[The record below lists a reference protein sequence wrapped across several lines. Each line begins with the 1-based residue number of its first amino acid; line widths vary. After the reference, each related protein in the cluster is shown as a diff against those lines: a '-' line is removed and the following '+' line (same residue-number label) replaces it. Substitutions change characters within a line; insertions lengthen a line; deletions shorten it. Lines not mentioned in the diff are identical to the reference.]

1 MSALSARP
9 NPSEFL
15 PPNFLHS
22 ESLPAPP
29 RIPRVLAIAG
39 SDPSG
44 GAGIQADL
52 KSIAANG
59 GYGMAAITALT
70 AQNTQGVRAVHVP
83 PAAFLT
89 AQLDAISDDIG
100 IDAVKIGML
109 GDAAVIDA
117 VRSWLEKV
125 RPAVVV
131 LDPVMVATSGDR
143 LLQESAEAALQALL
157 PLADLIT
164 PNLAE
169 LAILLKEPVAADWS
183 EALAQGKRLA
193 ALTGTTVLV
202 KGGHLQ
208 GGGPGDGHAHGA
220 GADGHAA
227 GNGDT
232 DGCPDA
238 LVNTGGLL
246 GRDTVVVPGERIAT
260 RNSHGTGCSLS
271 SAMATVQARVGDW
284 EAALREV
291 KPWLL
296 GALREAS
303 ALDVGSGNGPVHH
316 FHHLQHLQGGQ
327 ALKDGQRGQHRPAG
341 HGPAAGEFAAAL
353 RAGAAGDLEAIYAL
367 DFVRGLADGTL
378 PEHEFAY
385 YLAQDAIYLNGYS
398 RVLARAA
405 AIAPSEAEQLFWA
418 RSAQTCLEVESELHR
433 SWLSARP
440 TASTLGP
447 VTKAYVDHLLAASV
461 SGSYGVLVAAALPCF
476 WLYAEVG
483 STLHREF
490 LAGGAPGEHPYAGW
504 LRTYADEDFAAATR
518 QAIAYT
524 DTAAGRASESEREA
538 MALAFRQSSRYEVD
552 FFDAPRLYA

>member
-1 MSALSARP
+1 M
-9 NPSEFL
+9 
-15 PPNFLHS
+15 PNFLPS
-22 ESLPAPP
+22 DVLPAEPCP
-29 RIPRVLAIAG
+29 SAPLRIPRVLAIAG

-169 LAILLKEPVAADWS
+169 LAILLKEPVAAEWA

-193 ALTGTTVLV
+193 AQTGTTVLV

-208 GGGPGDGHAHGA
+208 GGQ
-220 GADGHAA
+220 
-227 GNGDT
+227 
-232 DGCPDA
+232 PDA
-238 LVNTGGLL
+238 DAATP
-246 GRDTVVVPGERIAT
+246 TPGTAPTPAARTRWSTPEACWARRPWWCRGSGSPRAT
-260 RNSHGTGCSLS
+260 ATAPAAPCPRPWPPCRPGWGTGKRRCGRS
-271 SAMATVQARVGDW
+271 SRGCWARSAKPRSWTSAPATARSIISTTCRDSR
-284 EAALREV
+284 A
-291 KPWLL
+291 
-296 GALREAS
+296 AS
-303 ALDVGSGNGPVHH
+303 A
-316 FHHLQHLQGGQ
+316 
-327 ALKDGQRGQHRPAG
+327 AQRGQGSHAG
-341 HGPAAGEFAAAL
+341 HGPAEGEFAAAL
-353 RAGAAGDLEAIYAL
+353 RAGATADLDAIYGL
-367 DFVRGLADGTL
+367 EFIRGLADGTL

-405 AIAPSEAEQLFWA
+405 AIAPTEAEQLFWA

-433 SWLSARP
+433 SWLSTRP
-440 TASTLGP
+440 TAPILGP
-447 VTKAYVDHLLAASV
+447 VTKSYVDHLLAASV

-483 STLHREF
+483 ATLHREF
-490 LAGGAPGEHPYAGW
+490 LAGGAPEAHPYADW

-524 DTAAGRASESEREA
+524 DAAARRASESEREA

-552 FFDAPRLYA
+552 FFDAPRLHA

>member
-1 MSALSARP
+1 MSDLSARSNP
-9 NPSEFL
+9 SEFPPSEFL
-15 PPNFLHS
+15 PPRPS
-22 ESLPAPP
+22 QPRPSAPL

-169 LAILLKEPVAADWS
+169 LAILLKEPAAADWA

-202 KGGHLQ
+202 KGGHLP
-208 GGGPGDGHAHGA
+208 GGQPGDGTVHDRDDDGPVAEGA
-220 GADGHAA
+220 NGADA
-227 GNGDT
+227 
-232 DGCPDA
+232 GCPDA
-238 LVNTGGLL
+238 LVNTGGRL
-246 GRDTVVVPGERIAT
+246 GRETVVVPGERIAT

-284 EAALREV
+284 EVALREV

-296 GALREAS
+296 GALREA
-303 ALDVGSGNGPVHH
+303 AVLDVGSGNGPIHH
-316 FHHLQHLQGGQ
+316 FHHMQQLT
-327 ALKDGQRGQHRPAG
+327 DGR
-341 HGPAAGEFAAAL
+341 HGPGGRGPAEGEFAAAL
-353 RAGAAGDLEAIYAL
+353 RAGAAGDLDAIYAL

-405 AIAPSEAEQLFWA
+405 AIAPTEAEQLFWA

-433 SWLSARP
+433 SWLSTRP
-440 TASTLGP
+440 TAPTLGP
-447 VTKAYVDHLLAASV
+447 VTKSYVDHLLAASV

-490 LAGGAPGEHPYAGW
+490 LAGGAPVAHPYADW

-524 DTAAGRASESEREA
+524 DTAARRASESEREA
-538 MALAFRQSSRYEVD
+538 MALAFRQSSGYEVA

>member
-1 MSALSARP
+1 M
-9 NPSEFL
+9 
-15 PPNFLHS
+15 
-22 ESLPAPP
+22 
-29 RIPRVLAIAG
+29 PRVLAIAG

-117 VRSWLEKV
+117 VRSWLEKT

-143 LLQESAEAALQALL
+143 LLQEPAEAALQALL

-169 LAILLKEPVAADWS
+169 LAILLKEPVAADWP

-193 ALTGTTVLV
+193 AQTGTTVLV

-208 GGGPGDGHAHGA
+208 GADPQNGDLHNGDLHNGRP
-220 GADGHAA
+220 GADA
-227 GNGDT
+227 GNGT
-232 DGCPDA
+232 DGDGTDAGCPDA

-246 GRDTVVVPGERIAT
+246 GRETVVVPGERIAT

-303 ALDVGSGNGPVHH
+303 VLEVGTGNGPVHH
-316 FHHLQHLQGGQ
+316 FHHMQEFT
-327 ALKDGQRGQHRPAG
+327 R
-341 HGPAAGEFAAAL
+341 GPAEGEFAAAL
-353 RAGAAGDLEAIYAL
+353 RAGAAADLEAIYAL
-367 DFVRGLADGTL
+367 EFIRGLADGTL

-405 AIAPSEAEQLFWA
+405 ALAPTEAEQLFWA

-433 SWLSARP
+433 SWLSTRP
-440 TASTLGP
+440 TAPILGP

-483 STLHREF
+483 ATLHREF
-490 LAGGAPGEHPYAGW
+490 LAGGAPGAHPYADW

-524 DTAAGRASESEREA
+524 DAAARRASASEREA

-552 FFDAPRLYA
+552 FFDAPRLHA